1 MTRLNR
7 RRLFKAAAGMGV
19 FGATASHWFPT
30 LANRAAAEST
40 TESAKPRKRH
50 CILLWMP
57 GGPTQTDTF
66 DMKPDHENGGEFKE
80 IATSVPGLRFSE
92 HLPKLAKHAEHLA
105 IVRSLSTK
113 EGDHGR
119 GTYLMRTGETPMGP
133 VNYPPIGAALGK
145 TMPSD
150 QSELPNY
157 ISIGPFRAFNRD
169 AFGSGFL
176 GAKYAPLVVG
186 ATDSGNAQLGEDGY
200 ARLQVDSLKAPVSK
214 ERMKTRLEMW
224 ERLQAAYL
232 ADHPDSPAALA
243 HHQTYQRTVNM
254 MSREAGEAF
263 DLSQE
268 DTTLREAYGKGV
280 FGQGCLLARRLIER
294 GVSFVEVS
302 LGTTSGGIGW
312 DTHANNFNAV
322 KDLSTELDAG
332 WATLIEDLK
341 LRGMLE
347 DTTILWMG
355 EFGRTPKINQNA
367 GRDHF
372 PAAWTCVFAGGGIAG
387 GQAYGKTS
395 KDGMQ
400 VEENKVGVKDVLA
413 TLCEAVGMSPLEEN
427 YTDNGRPIP
436 LVEHGEPIKDLLS

>member
-1 MTRLNR
+1 
-7 RRLFKAAAGMGV
+7 MGV
-19 FGATASHWFPT
+19 FGASASGWFPKM
-30 LANRAAAEST
+30 ANRANADTTGADSST
-40 TESAKPRKRH
+40 GKKKSPKKRH

-66 DMKPDHENGGEFKE
+66 DMKPNHENGGEFKE

-92 HLPKLAKHAEHLA
+92 HLPNLAKHAEHLA
-105 IVRSLSTK
+105 VVRSLSTK

-119 GTYLMRTGETPMGP
+119 GTYLMRTGESPMGP
-133 VNYPPIGAALGK
+133 VNYPPIGAALAK
-145 TMPSD
+145 TMPSG
-150 QSELPNY
+150 QQELPNY
-157 ISIGPFRAFNRD
+157 VSIGPFRAFNRD
-169 AFGSGFL
+169 AFGPGFL

-186 ATDSGNAQLGEDGY
+186 ATDGANNAVGDDGY
-200 ARLQVDSLKAPVSK
+200 ARLQVDSLKAPVGK
-214 ERMKTRLEMW
+214 ERMARRLEMW
-224 ERLQAAYL
+224 EQLQASYL
-232 ADHPDSPAALA
+232 ADHPDSAAAKA
-243 HHQTYQRTVNM
+243 HHQTYERTVNM
-254 MSREAGEAF
+254 MSKKAGEAF
-263 DLSQE
+263 DLSKE
-268 DTTLREAYGKGV
+268 DATLREAYGKGV

-312 DTHANNFNAV
+312 DTHADNFNAV
-322 KDLSTELDAG
+322 KTLSGELDAG

-372 PAAWTCVFAGGGIAG
+372 PQAWSCVFAGGGIAG
-387 GQAYGKTS
+387 GQAYGKTTA
-395 KDGMQ
+395 DGME
-400 VEENKVGVKDVLA
+400 VDENKVGVEEVLA
-413 TLCEAVGMSPLEEN
+413 TLCKAVGMSPLEEK

-436 LVEHGEPIKDLLS
+436 LVEEGEPIDDLLA